1 MRELLE
7 QKDSQLQAL
16 QQDHEELKEKYEE
29 LLSSSRRQSMVF
41 ERQDSSSTQASCSES
56 HHPGHKPIPGDGG

>member
-29 LLSSSRRQSMVF
+29 LLSGSRRQSMVI
-41 ERQDSSSTQASCSES
+41 ERHDSSSTQTSCSEA
-56 HHPGHKPIPGDGG
+56 HHSRHKPTPGDGG